1 VFISILLILLM
12 SLPIYAES
20 IESIKLLKISPQDA
34 CAIIKNID
42 GKMQIIKMGDLI
54 GNGKIVEIT
63 KGRVVIEE
71 KTDSGPETVII
82 RLEDGK
88 QRVERIK
95 KGVDKQPLLLRPQ

>member
-1 VFISILLILLM
+1 
-12 SLPIYAES
+12 
-20 IESIKLLKISPQDA
+20 
-34 CAIIKNID
+34 
-42 GKMQIIKMGDLI
+42 LI